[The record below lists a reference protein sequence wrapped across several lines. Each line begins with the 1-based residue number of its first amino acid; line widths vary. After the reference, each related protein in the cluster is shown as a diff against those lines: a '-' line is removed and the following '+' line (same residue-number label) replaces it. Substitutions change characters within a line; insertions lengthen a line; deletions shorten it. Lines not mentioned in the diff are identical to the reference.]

1 MADSAL
7 FVLLSIL
14 ILQGYSIFIKAY
26 FPLIQYV
33 DDYLRQR
40 KDSIRIFVI
49 FRVRHVKPLQLECDS
64 MNEHVSEM
72 VYL

>member
-1 MADSAL
+1 MTPHCLYSCQSSFYRVTL
-7 FVLLSIL
+7 F
-14 ILQGYSIFIKAY
+14 FIKAY
-26 FPLIQYV
+26 FTLIQYV

-40 KDSIRIFVI
+40 KDIIRIFVI
-49 FRVRHVKPLQLECDS
+49 FRVRHVKPLQLGCDS